1 MSLARCHFSTPRK
14 LPENQL
20 RLTMDM
26 PVLTMAKHAL
36 RPAANAWDVLVELS
50 RTITRRAEVC
60 PLNTS
65 HPMRIRLA
73 WLITHDSPPQ
83 TVPCLYP

>member
-1 MSLARCHFSTPRK
+1 MSLARCDFSTPRK

-50 RTITRRAEVC
+50 RTITRRAEMC
-60 PLNTS
+60 PLSTS
-65 HPMRIRLA
+65 EPMRIRLA
-73 WLITHDSPPQ
+73 WLIAHDISPQ
-83 TVPCLYP
+83 TVLCLFP